1 MQPPVLEVLMMQ
13 CWANRFSSKPQTT
26 AGKKWCFDFDPGQFH
41 VIGVL
46 IIYMNGLHYLG
57 GI

>member
-1 MQPPVLEVLMMQ
+1 MLVPHPNARGHDVPYGAADDGGQ
-13 CWANRFSSKPQTT
+13 
-26 AGKKWCFDFDPGQFH
+26 KWCFDFDPGQFH

-46 IIYMNGLHYLG
+46 IIYMNGLNYLG